1 MESEI
6 KEKLNRVGENWA
18 HLILKYKYFNKKL
31 ELTDDVKKSNYL
43 GDILDYFRDTIEIIH
58 AKEKSKSY
66 TDIFA
71 YQISLLQAIYI
82 QQDFI
87 EELLRIFKCNINKGA
102 LENDD
107 DYSINREVRNEL
119 IGHPIRTTKYP
130 KEQTEKV
137 ICKSCGKITNNSP
150 KNTILLSSTLF
161 SSESSSTNIQYLRYH
176 MENNYEPEVL
186 NYKICDIINRHNDFL
201 NRYLDIILDKL
212 KRIITKF
219 KSNNLEELEKIINH
233 QNFENII
240 KSVDAK
246 FESILYS
253 SYFYDKDSL
262 IEIYRRRSEHERYQN
277 LIDQFLSDL
286 KKEILE
292 KKEYINELVE
302 PKKIYTNMTLS
313 TIEISD
319 NINEDANK
327 TYNYE
332 LGKLVERRNKPDF
345 DFYSS
350 FLIPKCPEN
359 RLVLDELKHM
369 EANISNK
376 IEYYTALKLI
386 YKELGE

>member
-31 ELTDDVKKSNYL
+31 KLTDDLKKSNYL

-87 EELLRIFKCNINKGA
+87 EELLRIFKCNINKGD
-102 LENDD
+102 LKKDD

-119 IGHPIRTTKYP
+119 IGHPICTTKDP
-130 KEQTEKV
+130 KEQAKEV
-137 ICKSCGKITNNSP
+137 ICKSCGKNINESP
-150 KNTILLSSTLF
+150 KKTILLSSTLF

-176 MENNYEPEVL
+176 MKKNYQPEVL
-186 NYKICDIINRHNDFL
+186 NYKICEIINRHNDFL

-212 KRIITKF
+212 KRIITEF
-219 KSNNLEELEKIINH
+219 KSNLEGFEKIIKH
-233 QNFENII
+233 QNFEAII
-240 KSVDAK
+240 KSVDAE

-350 FLIPKCPEN
+350 FLIPKCSEN

-376 IEYYTALKLI
+376 IEYYTALNLI